1 MESLDKVTVEM
12 AETKACLKQIMTA
25 LDIQKASNP
34 PDSSNDDTAGASK
47 KVTGSKL

>member
-1 MESLDKVTVEM
+1 METFDKVTAEM

-25 LDIQKASNP
+25 LDIQKDSNP
-34 PDSSNDDTAGASK
+34 PDSSNEDTAGASE